1 MNVYLKQVKNISSIQ
16 TVVAQPVQQ
25 FHLSARREILK
36 RALSKWVGL
45 PFFQFPP
52 VADDVIQITAKCLG
66 AKWQSKRTEERQQ
79 DNLTCSPSLAT
90 VHLRT
95 DEERPDTLEM

>member
-66 AKWQSKRTEERQQ
+66 AKWQSRTEERQQ
-79 DNLTCSPSLAT
+79 DNLTCSPSLAI